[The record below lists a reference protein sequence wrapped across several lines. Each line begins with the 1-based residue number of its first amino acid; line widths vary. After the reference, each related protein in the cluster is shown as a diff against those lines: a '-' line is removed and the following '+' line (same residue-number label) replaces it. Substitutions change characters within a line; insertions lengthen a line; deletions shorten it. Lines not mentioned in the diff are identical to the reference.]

1 MKKTLLAVTLSLTL
15 AACSMTSN
23 DVASAEKWTNYENK
37 AIDAKSLNSE
47 KALVVF
53 YRTPDFVGDAVN
65 IYVSGAYQASLLESS
80 YTVVPVC
87 ANSQVLTSSFVT
99 NQKFGNRTK
108 GMNFA
113 FPANS
118 ETYMKVALDQKGEPT
133 FTQVEESVAK
143 LEMADLKGQTKHT
156 LSRVSD
162 KDCTSAHNISE
173 TANAANVIFT
183 EELAAWDVNKF
194 SHKDMNAK
202 SKANLKQIAG
212 KIKAVG
218 LDNIAYVEARG
229 YTDPNGTERY
239 NLSLSQKR
247 ADSVA
252 PALASLGVKVPV
264 NTVGLGKSNLVVKNC
279 MKLHPKDE
287 KARRLCDQPNRRVE
301 ISVIGK

>member
-1 MKKTLLAVTLSLTL
+1 MKKSLLVGVLSLTL
-15 AACSMTSN
+15 AACSIKSN
-23 DVASAEKWTNYENK
+23 NVSSVEQWTNYDNQ
-37 AIDAKSLNSE
+37 ATDSSSLSSE

-53 YRTPDFVGDAVN
+53 YRTSDFVGDAVN
-65 IYVSGAYQASLLESS
+65 IYISGSYQASLLESS
-80 YTVVPVC
+80 YTAVPIC
-87 ANSQVLTSSFVT
+87 ANTQILSSSFVT
-99 NQKFGNRTK
+99 NQHFSNRKQGVTHS
-108 GMNFA
+108 
-113 FPANS
+113 FPSQS
-118 ETYMKVALDQKGEPT
+118 ETYMKVSLNPQGEPT
-133 FTQVEESVAK
+133 FIQVDEQIAK
-143 LEMADLKGQTKHT
+143 QEIKDLKGIAKHT
-156 LSRVSD
+156 LSRVSSS
-162 KDCTSAHNISE
+162 CSSTQAISE
-173 TANAANVIFT
+173 VTNAANVIFT

-212 KIKAVG
+212 KIKAAG